1 MTSRTASLATIAAVA
16 AVLLTACS
24 SGEDSTDKPAAKPD
38 PTAQITKTAKAY
50 VTAWFDSK
58 PMDAKTMCELQTK
71 AARPNFDDDGGT
83 LKGCIAER
91 TDDSPEPAE
100 SGRAPLTIKIT
111 HVQEVPAS
119 DAHPAGQGVLATMH
133 RAGEKPYRYVLRL
146 VKEGSDQWKIEQT
159 SDVND
164 RFAHTADPVAPVLAQ
179 YS

>member
-1 MTSRTASLATIAAVA
+1 MTSRTAPLATAAALA
-16 AVLLTACS
+16 AMLLTACS
-24 SGEDSTDKPAAKPD
+24 SGDSEKDKPAAKPN
-38 PTAQITKTAKAY
+38 PTVQITKTAKAY
-50 VTAWFDSK
+50 VTAWFDTK
-58 PMDAKTMCELQTK
+58 PTDGKTMCALQTK

-83 LKGCIAER
+83 LKGCVAER
-91 TDDSPEPAE
+91 TEDSDEPAE

-111 HVQEVPAS
+111 KVQDVPAS
-119 DAHPAGQGVLATMH
+119 DAHPAGKGVLATMH
-133 RAGEKPYRYVLRL
+133 RSGEEPYRYVLRL